1 MVAQTMGADALAPGL
16 RLGRYELIRRIAVG
30 GMAEIYLARATGIEG
45 FEKLV
50 VLKRIL
56 PQFARNGEFV
66 AMFLDEARLSATLQ
80 HPNIAQVHDIGQYG
94 DSYFFTMEYI
104 RGEDVRSILKAA
116 IGARKRVPLANA
128 LTIITGA
135 AAGLHAAHEKRAI
148 DGTPLEI
155 VHRDVSP
162 SNVLVSYDGAVKLVD
177 FGVAKAAQR
186 QTETAAGTL
195 KGKVSYMSPE
205 QCRGKHVD
213 RRSDVFALGI
223 LLYELTLHRR
233 LFKGDSEYE
242 IMTKIVNEDV
252 GPPSAI
258 MSRYPAALEHIL
270 LRSLRREPDE
280 RYRSAQDMQLEL
292 EEFARSHG
300 LALSAIGLGAYMQ
313 EMFIDHMRAEEAAVR
328 RRPRTGEIVPAD
340 VAATATSGRAGL
352 LDEDYVEIDVDVA
365 GADDA
370 DLEIEIEMPAT
381 RIGSSSGSRADG
393 ELADQVPVLT
403 SRAGRWVGAVA
414 GIAVLGIAGLL
425 ITAVLQS
432 SGDGEPATG
441 STEVS
446 RAAVAPAV
454 SAPRA
459 APSEAQAAPA
469 VTEAAPPEAA
479 SEPAEAEPAAES
491 QPVVERELAVESSA
505 AVAAEDSDR
514 EPAATRRQRPR
525 RQPARVKA
533 SAARAGAGK
542 TAAAS
547 SSPARSSV
555 AAPAASWSL
564 DSPLPP
570 PKRK

>member
-16 RLGRYELIRRIAVG
+16 RLGRYELIQRIAVG

-56 PQFARNGEFV
+56 PQFARNSEFV

-116 IGARKRVPLANA
+116 IAARKRVPLANA

-205 QCRGKHVD
+205 QCRGKHID

-223 LLYELTLHRR
+223 LLYEMTLHRR
-233 LFKGDSEYE
+233 LFRGDSEFE

-258 MSRYPAALEHIL
+258 VSKYPAALEHIL
-270 LRSLRREPDE
+270 LRSLRRDPNE
-280 RYRSAQDMQLEL
+280 RYSSAQEMQLEL

-328 RRPRTGEIVPAD
+328 RRPRTGEIIPAAA
-340 VAATATSGRAGL
+340 VAAPPSGRTGL
-352 LDEDYVEIDVDVA
+352 LDQDYVEIDVDVDLGG
-365 GADDA
+365 GADEA
-370 DLEIEIEMPAT
+370 DLEIEIEMPPT
-381 RIGSSSGSRADG
+381 RIGSRDEILIAA
-393 ELADQVPVLT
+393 EHQTEVPVLT

-414 GIAVLGIAGLL
+414 AIAALGISVVFIAVSMQSGGGDPGDEPD
-425 ITAVLQS
+425 TASAPTHVAAPAPAQA
-432 SGDGEPATG
+432 EPRQPAPKPAEQH
-441 STEVS
+441 SAVEVAP
-446 RAAVAPAV
+446 AAEVAPAV
-454 SAPRA
+454 ETSAAAPVSDRKRSPPRKQVTRRSSAP
-459 APSEAQAAPA
+459 
-469 VTEAAPPEAA
+469 T
-479 SEPAEAEPAAES
+479 
-491 QPVVERELAVESSA
+491 
-505 AVAAEDSDR
+505 
-514 EPAATRRQRPR
+514 
-525 RQPARVKA
+525 KA
-533 SAARAGAGK
+533 SAGTTAPAKITPVQHAES
-542 TAAAS
+542 AAA
-547 SSPARSSV
+547 
-555 AAPAASWSL
+555 WSL

-570 PKRK
+570 PNRK